1 MHDSICGVDCANCKL
16 RDACNGCVA
25 TGGRP
30 FGKDC
35 VVAKCYQKGKP
46 AFKKFE
52 EKLIAALN
60 ALDIENMD
68 KVTSLN
74 ALKGSFI
81 NIEYPLPSGQIIR
94 FWDDDKIYLGTQL
107 CKKNSDRCYG
117 LAADETYLMV
127 CEYAADGTDA
137 EIILFKRWN
146 RA

>member
-1 MHDSICGVDCANCKL
+1 MNGSICGVDCASCPL
-16 RDACNGCVA
+16 RDTCKGCVA

-35 VVAKCYQKGKP
+35 VVAKCYQNGET

-52 EKLIAALN
+52 KKLIAAFN
-60 ALDIENMD
+60 ALGLEDMD
-68 KVTSLN
+68 EVTSLN

-81 NIEYPLPSGQIIR
+81 NIEYPLPSGQMVR
-94 FWDDDKIYLGTQL
+94 FWDDDQIYLGTQL

-127 CEYAADGTDA
+127 CESEADGTEA
-137 EIILFKRWN
+137 EVILFKRWN
-146 RA
+146 N